1 MTDIIFL
8 LLIFFML
15 TSNLVQI
22 NVSLPK
28 SESKTIAPSD
38 LPVMLTVDG
47 RVSVVG
53 KPSSAASL
61 EKDIATAVRK
71 SNNKDN
77 ATVSIISEVLNLQ
90 LPGRKSKAPPSK
102 AENKIIGVMKD
113 GTYTLNSVPVS
124 MSGIESTIRS
134 LKQRD
139 GEQAAF
145 VVSPSG
151 DADNESVVA
160 ILDLAWRMEIKAVLN
175 DPQ

>member
-1 MTDIIFL
+1 MSSLTDIIFL

-15 TSNLVQI
+15 TSNLVQS

-77 ATVSIISEVLNLQ
+77 ATVSIISEVGV
-90 LPGRKSKAPPSK
+90 PWKRVH
-102 AENKIIGVMKD
+102 EIMKIA
-113 GTYTLNSVPVS
+113 
-124 MSGIESTIRS
+124 SG
-134 LKQRD
+134 LK
-139 GEQAAF
+139 
-145 VVSPSG
+145 
-151 DADNESVVA
+151 
-160 ILDLAWRMEIKAVLN
+160 IKAIIATEPN
-175 DPQ
+175 KKTDNM

>member
-1 MTDIIFL
+1 MSVKKRNKVSAEFNMSSLTDIIFL

-47 RVSVVG
+47 KVTVVG
-53 KPSSAASL
+53 KASSAATL

-77 ATVSIISEVLNLQ
+77 ATVSIISEVGV
-90 LPGRKSKAPPSK
+90 PWKRVH
-102 AENKIIGVMKD
+102 EIMKIA
-113 GTYTLNSVPVS
+113 
-124 MSGIESTIRS
+124 SG
-134 LKQRD
+134 LK
-139 GEQAAF
+139 
-145 VVSPSG
+145 
-151 DADNESVVA
+151 
-160 ILDLAWRMEIKAVLN
+160 IKAIIATEPTRQT
-175 DPQ
+175 DKM

>member
-1 MTDIIFL
+1 MPIKKRNKLSAEFNMSSLTDIIFL

-77 ATVSIISEVLNLQ
+77 ATVSIISEVGV
-90 LPGRKSKAPPSK
+90 PWKRVH
-102 AENKIIGVMKD
+102 EIMKIA
-113 GTYTLNSVPVS
+113 
-124 MSGIESTIRS
+124 SG
-134 LKQRD
+134 LK
-139 GEQAAF
+139 
-145 VVSPSG
+145 
-151 DADNESVVA
+151 
-160 ILDLAWRMEIKAVLN
+160 IKAIIATEPSRQTDKL
-175 DPQ
+175 

>member
-1 MTDIIFL
+1 MSSLTDIIFL

-77 ATVSIISEVLNLQ
+77 ATVSIISEVGV
-90 LPGRKSKAPPSK
+90 PWKRVH
-102 AENKIIGVMKD
+102 EIMKIA
-113 GTYTLNSVPVS
+113 
-124 MSGIESTIRS
+124 SG
-134 LKQRD
+134 LK
-139 GEQAAF
+139 
-145 VVSPSG
+145 
-151 DADNESVVA
+151 
-160 ILDLAWRMEIKAVLN
+160 IKAIIATEPTRQTDKL
-175 DPQ
+175 

>member
-1 MTDIIFL
+1 MPIKKRNKLSAEFNMSSLTDIIFL

-77 ATVSIISEVLNLQ
+77 ATVSIISEVGV
-90 LPGRKSKAPPSK
+90 PWKRVH
-102 AENKIIGVMKD
+102 EIMKIA
-113 GTYTLNSVPVS
+113 
-124 MSGIESTIRS
+124 SG
-134 LKQRD
+134 LK
-139 GEQAAF
+139 
-145 VVSPSG
+145 
-151 DADNESVVA
+151 
-160 ILDLAWRMEIKAVLN
+160 IKAIIATEPTRQTDKL
-175 DPQ
+175 

>member
-1 MTDIIFL
+1 MSSLTDIIFL

-77 ATVSIISEVLNLQ
+77 ATVSIISEVGV
-90 LPGRKSKAPPSK
+90 PWKRVH
-102 AENKIIGVMKD
+102 EIMKIA
-113 GTYTLNSVPVS
+113 
-124 MSGIESTIRS
+124 SG
-134 LKQRD
+134 LK
-139 GEQAAF
+139 
-145 VVSPSG
+145 
-151 DADNESVVA
+151 
-160 ILDLAWRMEIKAVLN
+160 IKAIIATEPSRQTDKL
-175 DPQ
+175 